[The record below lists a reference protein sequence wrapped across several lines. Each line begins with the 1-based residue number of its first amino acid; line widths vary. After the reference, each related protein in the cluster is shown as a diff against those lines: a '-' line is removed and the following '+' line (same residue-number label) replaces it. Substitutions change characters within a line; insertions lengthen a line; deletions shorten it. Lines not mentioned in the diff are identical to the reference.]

1 MFKSGEPKQK
11 SYLFD
16 HFIPNFSPPQDI
28 GEFSMWFIF
37 YQNELLIQEKQDSYH
52 IPLLNMVEREKLPL
66 INHFYLGQYGSIHCF
81 GAELNP
87 KTSIPTG
94 YQTWGLRQL
103 FGLIHDDLFALAGR
117 ANHLLYWDSTT
128 QFCGRCGHSTQL
140 KKDERA
146 KECPKCG
153 LIIYPQLSPAVII
166 LIEKD
171 HEILLARSPRF
182 KPGIYSVVAG
192 FVEPGETLE
201 QAVMREI
208 REEVGIHVHH
218 IHYFGSQH
226 WPFPQSLMIAFT
238 AEYLN
243 GQINIDHREIEDADW
258 FTIDNLPPIPSKMSI
273 SRRLID
279 WFIEKQTNKLKK

>member
-1 MFKSGEPKQK
+1 MFKSGEPNQEK
-11 SYLFD
+11 YLYD
-16 HFIPNFSPPQDI
+16 HFIPYYSPPQDI

-66 INHFYLGQYGSIHCF
+66 INQIYLGQYDSIHCF
-81 GAELNP
+81 GAELNS
-87 KTSIPTG
+87 KTSIPSG
-94 YQTWGLRQL
+94 YQTLGLRQL
-103 FGLIHDDLFALAGR
+103 FGLIRDNFLVLAGR

-128 QFCGRCGHSTQL
+128 QFCGRCGHTTQL
-140 KKDERA
+140 KTDERA
-146 KECPKCG
+146 KECPQCG
-153 LIIYPQLSPAVII
+153 LIIYPQLAPAVII
-166 LIEKD
+166 LIEKEN
-171 HEILLARSPRF
+171 EILLARSPRF
-182 KPGIYSVVAG
+182 KPGMYSVVAG

-208 REEVGIHVHH
+208 HEEVGIKVHH

-238 AEYLN
+238 AEYLS
-243 GQINIDHREIEDADW
+243 GQITIDHREIEDANW
-258 FTIDNLPPIPSKMSI
+258 FTIENLPPIPSKMSI

-279 WFIEKQTNKLKK
+279 WFIEKHSKVK